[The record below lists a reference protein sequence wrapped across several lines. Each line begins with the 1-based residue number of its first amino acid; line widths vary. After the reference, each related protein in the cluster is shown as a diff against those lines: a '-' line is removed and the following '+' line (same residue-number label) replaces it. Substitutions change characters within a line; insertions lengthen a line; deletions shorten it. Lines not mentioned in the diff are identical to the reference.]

1 MEKVKEKWLVHSK
14 KLDFKKYAE
23 IFNIDQ
29 VTARV
34 IRNRGLIT
42 QEEFDIYLN
51 AGMDKMY
58 NPMLMKDM
66 DKAINIISESINK
79 DEKIRIIGDYDIDGV
94 CSGYILT
101 DGIRNLG
108 GNVDFDVPDRVLD
121 GYGINERLIRKAKAD
136 GVDLIVTCDN
146 GISAINQAEL
156 SSELGIKLVIT
167 DHHEIPYNLQD
178 NTKIYNLPKALAV
191 VDNKREDC
199 NYPYKELCG
208 AGVAYKVIEAL
219 RVKMIKDKQ
228 SPIVDMDKYLAFA
241 AIATVGDVVKLQD
254 ENRIFVKNG
263 LKIIKKVDNIGL
275 QALVDACGLRD
286 KEISSYHIGFVM
298 GPCINAAGRLK
309 SAKLAYDL
317 FDSKDL
323 DEAKKRAEELKVL
336 NDNRKDM
343 TFDGTD
349 VAIKTIDSLQV
360 FPKVIVHY
368 LADFHESIAG
378 IVAGKL
384 KEKYYRP
391 SFVFTDSNGI
401 LKGSG
406 RSIEGYSMYDEL
418 VKVNDLYMKEK
429 GEPLIEKF
437 GGHPMAAGLS
447 IKKEKLNDLKEMLNK
462 YCPEDEEI
470 FVRKTWIDVPMP
482 FEYITEKLVN
492 ELSLIEPYGTDNESP
507 VFADKIAYIHSIR
520 VVGSNKNVVQLNL
533 ENTNGKRMKATYFS
547 DGTEFLKDI
556 EENFGEEFKN
566 DVLNGRVRKVNMNV
580 LYYPEINEFR
590 GNKSIQIIIRKYLW
604 VHNNMVN

>member
-66 DKAINIISESINK
+66 DKAIDIITESINK

-146 GISAINQAEL
+146 GISAITQAEL

-219 RVKMIKDKQ
+219 RVKMIKDKK

-309 SAKLAYDL
+309 SAKLA
-317 FDSKDL
+317 K
-323 DEAKKRAEELKVL
+323 
-336 NDNRKDM
+336 
-343 TFDGTD
+343 
-349 VAIKTIDSLQV
+349 
-360 FPKVIVHY
+360 P
-368 LADFHESIAG
+368 
-378 IVAGKL
+378 
-384 KEKYYRP
+384 
-391 SFVFTDSNGI
+391 
-401 LKGSG
+401 
-406 RSIEGYSMYDEL
+406 
-418 VKVNDLYMKEK
+418 
-429 GEPLIEKF
+429 
-437 GGHPMAAGLS
+437 
-447 IKKEKLNDLKEMLNK
+447 KKEQRN
-462 YCPEDEEI
+462 
-470 FVRKTWIDVPMP
+470 
-482 FEYITEKLVN
+482 
-492 ELSLIEPYGTDNESP
+492 
-507 VFADKIAYIHSIR
+507 
-520 VVGSNKNVVQLNL
+520 
-533 ENTNGKRMKATYFS
+533 
-547 DGTEFLKDI
+547 
-556 EENFGEEFKN
+556 
-566 DVLNGRVRKVNMNV
+566 
-580 LYYPEINEFR
+580 
-590 GNKSIQIIIRKYLW
+590 
-604 VHNNMVN
+604 